1 MRSGSCGRKRDKEA
15 GALRWTSADPEFY
28 RAGSKIGS
36 QCSEVPGGGRPDGCF
51 CIIGKG
57 KSMIETKQL
66 QYLVVCADLQSFSK
80 AADVLF
86 TSQPNVS
93 KIIRTLEEELGFSL
107 FERQNRGIR
116 LTKRGEQV
124 YEYACRALENIDQ
137 LAAFASMDEGE
148 ELSIACNPSSWMS
161 ACFTEFYQIH
171 KDEHVRFQIMTA
183 STEDVI
189 RRCGSGRSDVGF
201 VHMMEPQMLAFQ
213 YKLEK
218 NHLKF
223 VELRRL
229 KAMLYYGMQ
238 NPVGRK
244 ISAEEVPM
252 EDIRLVQC
260 YEDEFTL
267 NHYWDIFRNEQDRG
281 QKARV
286 AVITN
291 SDYVMN
297 DLLRNT
303 DLGNISGAYLGPEE
317 ESRGYLGRSLYGEKE
332 PVLFGYV
339 VRKEET
345 PGPWTERFLDFIKAK
360 LQ

>member
-1 MRSGSCGRKRDKEA
+1 
-15 GALRWTSADPEFY
+15 
-28 RAGSKIGS
+28 
-36 QCSEVPGGGRPDGCF
+36 
-51 CIIGKG
+51 
-57 KSMIETKQL
+57 MIETKQL
-66 QYLVVCADLQSFSK
+66 QYLVVCADLQSFSR
-80 AADVLF
+80 AADVLY

-93 KIIRTLEEELGFSL
+93 KIIRTLELELGFPL
-107 FERQNRGIR
+107 FVRQNRGIS
-116 LTKRGEQV
+116 LTKKGKQV
-124 YEYACRALENIDQ
+124 YEYACRAIDNVNQ

-171 KDEHVRFQIMTA
+171 KDENVRFQIMTA

-189 RRCGSGRSDVGF
+189 RRLGSGQSDVGF
-201 VHMMEPQMLAFQ
+201 VHMMEPQVLSFQ

-218 NHLKF
+218 SYLEF
-223 VELRRL
+223 VELKRL
-229 KAMLYYGMQ
+229 KAMLYFGTH
-238 NPVGRK
+238 NPMGK
-244 ISAEEVPM
+244 KTSIEEVPM
-252 EDIRLVQC
+252 EDIGLVQC

-267 NHYWDIFRNEQDRG
+267 NHYWDIFRNEQDKG

-317 ESRGYLGRSLYGEKE
+317 ESQGYPGLSLYGEE
-332 PVLFGYV
+332 TPVLFGYI
-339 VRKEET
+339 VRKEEI
-345 PGPWTERFLDFIKAK
+345 PGPWAERFLTFIKAK
-360 LQ
+360 LR

>member
-1 MRSGSCGRKRDKEA
+1 
-15 GALRWTSADPEFY
+15 
-28 RAGSKIGS
+28 
-36 QCSEVPGGGRPDGCF
+36 
-51 CIIGKG
+51 
-57 KSMIETKQL
+57 MIETKQL

-80 AADVLF
+80 AADVLY

-93 KIIRTLEEELGFSL
+93 KIIRTLEAELGFPL
-107 FERQNRGIR
+107 FERQSRGIR
-116 LTKRGEQV
+116 LTKKGKQV
-124 YEYACRALENIDQ
+124 YEYACKAMENIDQ

-161 ACFTEFYQIH
+161 ACFTEFYQLYR
-171 KDEHVRFQIMTA
+171 KEKVRFQIMTA
-183 STEDVI
+183 STEDVL
-189 RRCGSGRSDVGF
+189 RRLKSGRSDVGF
-201 VHMMEPQMLAFQ
+201 VHMMEPQMQSFQ

-218 NHLKF
+218 NHLEF
-223 VELRRL
+223 TELRRL
-229 KAMLYYGMQ
+229 KAMLYFGAH
-238 NPVGRK
+238 NPLGRK
-244 ISAEEVPM
+244 ASIEDVPM
-252 EDIRLVQC
+252 EEIRLVQC

-267 NHYWDIFRNEQDRG
+267 NHYWDIFRNEQDQG

-317 ESRGYLGRSLYGEKE
+317 ESQEYPGISLYGGEE

-339 VRKEET
+339 LRKEET
-345 PGPWTERFLDFIKAK
+345 PGLWTERLLTHIKKK
-360 LQ
+360 L